1 MIKKIGGLMMLATA
15 LMLSQTSGLAQS
27 RERSEIPDQYKWDL
41 SDLYATPEV
50 WEQSKNNIITEMQ
63 KVTDYQGKVTSSAAT
78 LLEVCQFDTKI
89 SKELDRLYIYAA
101 RKSDEDTR
109 NADDMARKQTI
120 FKVYNDYGT
129 LSSFIQPE
137 LVKIDK
143 DQLEAMIKE
152 EPKLQEYRMSLMDI
166 QRRKA
171 HKLTEAEEKIL
182 AEAGMLA
189 SSPSDIYG
197 IFSNAEMPYPEVVLS
212 TGDTVTIDQAGY
224 TRYRALENREDR
236 ERVFKAFWGAMDK
249 FRQTYGVQLYSQIKK
264 DIFFAK
270 SRNYENSLQSAL
282 DSDNIPVEV
291 YHKLIENVN
300 NNLDYFHRYLQI
312 KKRMLGVDTLK
323 YSDLYAPV
331 VEGVDLD
338 YNVDEAYEAVLD
350 AVKPLGDEY
359 RAAVKTAME
368 NRWIDVYPSP
378 GKRSGAY
385 SSGDAYDVHPYILLN
400 YNGKYDDVSTLAHEL
415 GHTMHSYFSNKN
427 QPHPTADYSIFV
439 AEVAST
445 LNEAL
450 LIDKVLKEI
459 NNDDVRLS
467 LLMEYLDGIKG
478 TVFRQAQF
486 AEYELKI
493 HEMAEAGEPLT
504 GDVLTKVYSDILK
517 KYYGDEAGICE
528 IEPYVTVEWAYIP
541 HFYYN
546 FYVYQY
552 ATSFTAS
559 TALAEKIL
567 SHKKGAVEDVLAFLS
582 AGGSDYPIEVLKKA
596 GVDMTT
602 DDPFNNTMKVMQRT
616 MDEIEK
622 ILNKSGK

>member
-1 MIKKIGGLMMLATA
+1 MIKKVGGLMILTTV
-15 LMLSQTSGLAQS
+15 LMLSQGSGQAQS
-27 RERSEIPDQYKWDL
+27 RDRSEIPEKYKWDL
-41 SDLYATPEV
+41 SDLYQSDDD
-50 WEQSKNNIITEMQ
+50 WELSKDKVMAEMEKITEF
-63 KVTDYQGKVTSSAAT
+63 QGKVTSSAAT
-78 LLEVCQFDTKI
+78 LLEVCEFDSKI
-89 SKELDRLYIYAA
+89 SKELTKLYIYAA

-109 NADDMARKQTI
+109 DADNMARKQTI

-137 LVKIDK
+137 LVKVDK
-143 DQLEAMIKE
+143 DQIEAFIKE
-152 EPKLQEYRMSLMDI
+152 EPKLQDYRMSLMDI

-171 HKLTEAEEKIL
+171 HKLSENEEKIL
-182 AEAGMLA
+182 AEAGMMA
-189 SSPSDIYG
+189 SSPSDIYE
-197 IFSNAEMPYPEVVLS
+197 IFSNAEMPYPQVVLS
-212 TGDTVTIDQAGY
+212 TGDTVTVDLAGY

-236 ERVFKAFWGAMDK
+236 EKVFEAFWGTMNK
-249 FRQTYGVQLYSQIKK
+249 FKQTYGAQLYSEVKK
-264 DIFFAK
+264 DIFYAK
-270 SRNYENSLQSAL
+270 SRKYDSSLQSAL
-282 DSDNIPVEV
+282 DANNIPVEV

-300 NNLDYFHRYLQI
+300 NNLDYFHRYLKI

-323 YSDLYAPV
+323 YSDLYAPTV
-331 VEGVDLD
+331 KGVDLD
-338 YNVDEAYEAVLD
+338 YDIEEAYKIVLET
-350 AVKPLGDEY
+350 AQKLGPEY
-359 RAAVKTAME
+359 QAAVENAIK

-385 SSGDAYDVHPYILLN
+385 SSGDAYDDHPYILLN

-427 QPHPTADYSIFV
+427 QPYPTADYSIFV

-478 TVFRQAQF
+478 TVFRQTQF

-493 HEMAEAGEPLT
+493 HELAEEGKPLT
-504 GDVLTKVYSDILK
+504 GDVLTEVYSDILK
-517 KYYGDEAGICE
+517 KYYGDSEGICK

-567 SHKKGAVEDVLAFLS
+567 SNKKGAVDDVLTFLS
-582 AGGSDYPIEVLKKA
+582 SGGSDYPIEVLKKA

-622 ILNKSGK
+622 ILDKGGK

>member
-1 MIKKIGGLMMLATA
+1 MIKKVGGLMILATA
-15 LMLSQTSGLAQS
+15 LMLSQGASQAQS
-27 RERSEIPDQYKWDL
+27 RDRSEIPEKYKWDL
-41 SDLYATPEV
+41 SDLYESNEA
-50 WEQSKNNIITEMQ
+50 WEQSKDKVMAEMEKITEF
-63 KVTDYQGKVTSSAAT
+63 KGKVTSSAAT
-78 LLEVCQFDTKI
+78 LLEVCEFDSKI
-89 SKELDRLYIYAA
+89 SKELTKLYIYAA

-109 NADDMARKQTI
+109 DADNMARKQTI

-137 LVKIDK
+137 LVKVDKEQID
-143 DQLEAMIKE
+143 AFIKE
-152 EPKLQEYRMSLMDI
+152 EPKLQDYRMSLMDI

-171 HKLTEAEEKIL
+171 HKLSENEEKIL
-182 AEAGMLA
+182 AEAGMMA
-189 SSPSDIYG
+189 SSPSDIYE
-197 IFSNAEMPYPEVVLS
+197 IFSNAEMPYPQVVLS
-212 TGDTVTIDQAGY
+212 TGDTVTIDLAGY

-236 ERVFKAFWGAMDK
+236 EKVFEAFWGTMNK
-249 FRQTYGVQLYSQIKK
+249 FRQTYGAQLYSEVKK
-264 DIFFAK
+264 DIFYAK
-270 SRNYENSLQSAL
+270 SRKYESSLQSAL
-282 DSDNIPVEV
+282 DANNIPVEV

-300 NNLDYFHRYLQI
+300 NNLDYFHRYLKI

-323 YSDLYAPV
+323 YSDLYAPTV
-331 VEGVDLD
+331 KGVDLD
-338 YNVDEAYEAVLD
+338 YDIDEAYKIVLD
-350 AVKPLGDEY
+350 TAKKLGPEY
-359 RAAVKTAME
+359 QAAVEKAIK

-385 SSGDAYDVHPYILLN
+385 SSGDAYDEHPYILLN

-427 QPHPTADYSIFV
+427 QPYPTADYSIFV

-459 NNDDVRLS
+459 NNDEVRLS

-478 TVFRQAQF
+478 TVFRQTQF

-493 HEMAEAGEPLT
+493 HEMAEDGKPLT
-504 GDVLTKVYSDILK
+504 GDVLTEVYSDILK
-517 KYYGDEAGICE
+517 KYYGHDEGICE

-567 SHKKGAVEDVLAFLS
+567 SNKKGAVDDVLSFLS

-602 DDPFNNTMKVMQRT
+602 DEPFNNTMKVMQRT

-622 ILNKSGK
+622 ILDKGGK